1 MAQKIY
7 DQYSVLFQGLGC
19 LLDDHTIKVDSSISP
34 AVHPP
39 RKVPVSLKEKNK
51 EELDRV
57 EKAEVVV
64 KQKEHTDWVNSFASV
79 LTQEI

>member
-7 DQYSVLFQGLGC
+7 EQYSDLFQGLGC
-19 LLDDHTIKVDSSISP
+19 LLDNHTIKVDSSISP
-34 AVHPP
+34 VVNPP

-64 KQKEHTDWVNSFASV
+64 KQKEHTGWVNSFASV
-79 LTQEI
+79 FTQEI